1 MTIFAACRESY
12 LLKMKNSLFDTNEFW
27 ATDPMTPFKAFIA
40 SPEFVELGRRIPAY
54 RDPAKSVEPLRPAT
68 IQVYTLMF
76 GKFHRWMRDHRKTLL
91 TVTDD
96 DILQFLNSRTADEDS
111 TSGQLKSTIRVKYVR
126 LLERVFQHL
135 EVAPNPA
142 QSTAF
147 QIYKTAGA
155 SGKDLD
161 MVVMDTSQQQAFMD
175 ALPVANDTPAGWKR
189 RRDRAMQALMLG
201 AGLTVA
207 EAMHIRTRDI
217 GALDAGGSLPVT
229 VHPESS
235 HSTTREHQ
243 TLLRPF
249 AIAELMQWMEERRKL
264 DIPGQLLFP
273 ASLATGKPLDKATV
287 YRQVK
292 KTFARAGLEMPRQG
306 GRTLRNTFAVRELE
320 QESVELVGELLGLER
335 RRSTEYY
342 LDAARKKARTPG
354 PC

>member
-1 MTIFAACRESY
+1 MGQT
-12 LLKMKNSLFDTNEFW
+12 MKNSLFDTGHFW
-27 ATDPMTPFKAFIA
+27 VSDPMTPFKAFIA
-40 SPEFVELGRRIPAY
+40 SSEFVELGRRVPAF
-54 RDPAKSVEPLRPAT
+54 RDPEKPVEPLRPAT
-68 IQVYTLMF
+68 AHIYTLMF
-76 GKFHRWMRDHRKTLL
+76 GKFNRWMRDHGKTLF
-91 TVTDD
+91 TVSDD
-96 DILQFLNSRTADEDS
+96 DILQFLNSRVVDDNGE
-111 TSGQLKSTIRVKYVR
+111 GEQLKSTIRVKYVR
-126 LLERVFQHL
+126 MLERIFQHL
-135 EVAPNPA
+135 EVSPNPA

-161 MVVMDTSQQQAFMD
+161 MVVMDDAQQQAFMS

-207 EAMHIRTRDI
+207 EAMHAKLRDL
-217 GALDAGGSLPVT
+217 GTADSAGSLPVT
-229 VHPESS
+229 VRPESS
-235 HSTTREHQ
+235 LSTTREHR

-249 AIAELMQWMEERRKL
+249 ALPEVMQWVEERRKL

-306 GRTLRNTFAVRELE
+306 GRTLRNSFAVRELE
-320 QESVELVGELLGLER
+320 QESVERVAELLGLER
-335 RRSTEYY
+335 HRSTEYY
-342 LDAARKKARTPG
+342 LDAARRKARHQNLS
-354 PC
+354 

>member
-1 MTIFAACRESY
+1 
-12 LLKMKNSLFDTNEFW
+12 
-27 ATDPMTPFKAFIA
+27 MTPFKAFIA
-40 SPEFVELGRRIPAY
+40 SSEFVELGRRVPAY
-54 RDPAKSVEPLRPAT
+54 RNPDQSVQPLRPAT
-68 IQVYTLMF
+68 VHVYTLMF
-76 GKFHRWMRDHRKTLL
+76 GKFNRWMRDHGKTLF
-91 TVTDD
+91 TVSDD
-96 DILQFLNSRTADEDS
+96 DILQFLNSRIADHD
-111 TSGQLKSTIRVKYVR
+111 GVADQLKSTIRVKYVR
-126 LLERVFQHL
+126 MLERVFQPL

-155 SGKDLD
+155 SGRDLD
-161 MVVMDTSQQQAFMD
+161 MVVMDQAQQEAFMQ

-207 EAMHIRTRDI
+207 EVMHTKLRDL
-217 GALDAGGSLPVT
+217 GAPDSTGSLPVT
-229 VHPESS
+229 VRPESRQ
-235 HSTTREHQ
+235 STTREHR

-249 AIAELMQWMEERRKL
+249 ALAEVMQWVDERKKL
-264 DIPGQLLFP
+264 DVPGQLLFP
-273 ASLATGKPLDKATV
+273 GSLATGKPLDKATV

-342 LDAARKKARTPG
+342 LNAARRKAG
-354 PC
+354 PQSLC

>member
-1 MTIFAACRESY
+1 
-12 LLKMKNSLFDTNEFW
+12 
-27 ATDPMTPFKAFIA
+27 
-40 SPEFVELGRRIPAY
+40 
-54 RDPAKSVEPLRPAT
+54 
-68 IQVYTLMF
+68 
-76 GKFHRWMRDHRKTLL
+76 
-91 TVTDD
+91 
-96 DILQFLNSRTADEDS
+96 
-111 TSGQLKSTIRVKYVR
+111 
-126 LLERVFQHL
+126 
-135 EVAPNPA
+135 
-142 QSTAF
+142 
-147 QIYKTAGA
+147 
-155 SGKDLD
+155 

-175 ALPVANDTPAGWKR
+175 ALPVANDTSAGWKR

-207 EAMHIRTRDI
+207 EAMHARTRDV
-217 GALDAGGSLPVT
+217 GAMDGNGSLPVT

-249 AIAELMQWMEERRKL
+249 AVGEVMQWVEERNKL

-292 KTFARAGLEMPRQG
+292 KTFARARLEMPRQG

-320 QESVELVGELLGLER
+320 HESVELVGELLGLER

-342 LDAARKKARTPG
+342 LDAARKKARPQSLA
-354 PC
+354 